1 MILGNGRPSLY
12 TAQASGSERWPG
24 PPSQPTLKTLT
35 RQIDQWVEAHPTIC
49 VAAALTL
56 GVTLGWLIK
65 RR

>member
-1 MILGNGRPSLY
+1 MILPNGRPSLY
-12 TAQASGSERWPG
+12 TAYGPAEVRPEQASPAAADWHIR
-24 PPSQPTLKTLT
+24 
-35 RQIDQWVEAHPTIC
+35 IDDWIGRHPAFC

>member
-12 TAQASGSERWPG
+12 AAHSPDARRFT
-24 PPSQPTLKTLT
+24 PPPPTLKSLT
-35 RQIDQWVEAHPTIC
+35 NQLDQWVEAHPTIC

>member
-12 TAQASGSERWPG
+12 TARATGADRL
-24 PPSQPTLKTLT
+24 PPAPIPTLKSFTGQL
-35 RQIDQWVEAHPTIC
+35 DQWVEAHPTIC